1 MNTAA
6 KVVIVS
12 LIAAA
17 GSAVLA
23 VRVSSANTTNGGAG
37 FRTSRVAAYLTLT
50 GKTHGPFVGGKVEG
64 IGSAITLLGY
74 EGGATAQGHGGGGGA
89 GKVRFQDIT
98 VTKEIDSASPQLF
111 NALTKGEDLQAEV
124 NFVGI
129 NARNEQEILTKV
141 KLANVHVTD
150 IRQSMTTPCIGAA
163 PCAPV
168 GPDANIVGPDQPTE
182 TIALS
187 FESIEIHANHGTS
200 FSSELTVAK

>member
-23 VRVSSANTTNGGAG
+23 VRVSSANTTGNTG
-37 FRTSRVAAYLTLT
+37 FRTSKVAAYLTLT
-50 GKTHGPFVGGKVEG
+50 GKTQGQFVGTKVEG
-64 IGSAITLLGY
+64 IGSAINVLGY
-74 EGGATAQGHGGGGGA
+74 EGGATAHAATDGGGA
-89 GKVRFQDIT
+89 GKAAFSPINI
-98 VTKEIDSASPQLF
+98 TKEIDSASPQLF
-111 NALTKGEDLQAEV
+111 AALTKDEELAAEV
-124 NFVGI
+124 TFVGV
-129 NARNEQEILTKV
+129 NAHNAQQVLTKV
-141 KLANVHVTD
+141 KLANVRVTD

-187 FESIEIHANHGTS
+187 FDRIEIQASQGTS
-200 FSSELTVAK
+200 FSSELAVAK